1 MYNGTEGFVNRTD
14 IDERI
19 VEMAVM
25 HSINLDCLWSIE
37 VDPSSKVSVKNL
49 YVSFGIDLL
58 VILY

>member
-58 VILY
+58 VISY